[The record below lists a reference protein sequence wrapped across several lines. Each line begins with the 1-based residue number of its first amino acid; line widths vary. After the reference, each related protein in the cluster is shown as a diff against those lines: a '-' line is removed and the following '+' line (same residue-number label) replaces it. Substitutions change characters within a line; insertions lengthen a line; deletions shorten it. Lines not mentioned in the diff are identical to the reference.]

1 VQGIGA
7 AFSTTLAGFIITG
20 GGYGLAFLT
29 LAGIA
34 VAALLV
40 FLFLMPETLPGGE
53 QPRAAREREYGAIV

>member
-7 AFSTTLAGFIITG
+7 AFSTTLAGLIITG

-40 FLFLMPETLPGGE
+40 LLFLMPETLSY
-53 QPRAAREREYGAIV
+53 PRHKKVKERDHGAIA